1 MNDSDKTTL
10 VNKINFYI
18 IIPILVT
25 VVAGVVLL
33 YIENNFFQPKPITQP
48 TNNIAITPT
57 TTSNPANEVLVLSHR
72 PTLQEYKETANIWD
86 LFKHKDLTKPNTL
99 VYEVSINSNNKYRWG
114 SVWCGKDRDTLA
126 EILQPLS
133 MELWVDGSLLPDEN
147 ILQFDEVENGWYC
160 HRWSTILSD
169 WKSGSVVELELKYS
183 LTKRIYDGKIYVEKG
198 NYQLVIE
205 VKVD

>member
-1 MNDSDKTTL
+1 MNDSDKSTL
-10 VNKINFYI
+10 ANKINFYI

-25 VVAGVVLL
+25 VVAGVVML
-33 YIENNFFQPKPITQP
+33 YIEHNFFQSKQNPQP
-48 TNNIAITPT
+48 TNHVATIST
-57 TTSNPANEVLVLSHR
+57 TASNPANEVLVLSHR

-86 LFKHKDLTKPNTL
+86 LFEHKDLTKPNTL
-99 VYEVSINSNNKYRWG
+99 VYEVSINPNNKYRWG

-133 MELWVDGSLLPDEN
+133 MELWVEGNLLQDDN
-147 ILQFDEVENGWYC
+147 ILQFDEVDSGWYC

-169 WKSGSVVELELKYS
+169 WKSGSFVELELKYS

-198 NYQLVIE
+198 NYQVIIE
-205 VKVD
+205 VKVN